1 MDVLIKALQLIVSLS
16 ILVMVH
22 EFGHFFFAR
31 LFKTRVEKFRL
42 FFDPW
47 FAIWKKKIGETE
59 YGIGWLPLGGYVK
72 ISGMIDESMDKE
84 QMKQPPQPHE
94 FRSKNPFQRLM
105 IMIGGVLFNI
115 ILAFIIYISV
125 LWVWGEQY
133 LPVKNM
139 PFGIVTNQAAHEIG
153 FRNGD
158 KLISVGGNEVENF
171 NRFVPEI
178 ILTQAPYVSVEREG
192 KIENVVIT
200 NDDLVLL
207 MRQKKADFFSPR
219 IPFEIG
225 DFPNDSPARDA
236 GFQKGDKLVAF
247 NGHPMIFH
255 DQYVDSLS
263 MYRSKTVA
271 ITVSRSGI
279 DTTLSVKLSEDGK
292 IGVLVGYPT
301 ELFTFETIRYNFI
314 QSVPAGISK
323 GVESIVDYVK
333 QIKLLLSPETKAY
346 EQLGGFI
353 RIGSI
358 FPDVWDWHAFWN
370 LTAFLSIILAIMNI
384 LPIPALDGG
393 HVVLLLYEIVTRRKP
408 SEKFLEYA
416 QITGMVILFAL
427 LIYANMNDVI
437 GLFK

>member
-1 MDVLIKALQLIVSLS
+1 MVVLIKALQLIVSLS

-22 EFGHFFFAR
+22 EFGHFLFAR

-84 QMKQPPQPHE
+84 QMKQPPQPYE
-94 FRSKNPFQRLM
+94 FRSKNAFQRLM

-139 PFGIVTNQAAHEIG
+139 PYGVVVNQSAQEIG

-158 KLISVGGNEVENF
+158 KLISVAGKEIDNF
-171 NRFVPEI
+171 SKFVPEI
-178 ILTQAPYVSVEREG
+178 LLTQAPYVSVERDG

-200 NDDLVLL
+200 NDDFVLL

-225 DFPNDSPARDA
+225 DFPKDSPARDA
-236 GFQKGDKLVAF
+236 GFQKGDRLVAF

-263 MYRSKTVA
+263 MYKNKVVE
-271 ITVSRSGI
+271 ITVNRGEI
-279 DTTLSVKLSEDGK
+279 DTTLSVQLSEEGK
-292 IGVLVGYPT
+292 MGVLVGYPT
-301 ELFTFETIRYNFI
+301 ELFALETTRYNFI
-314 QSVPAGISK
+314 QSIPAGISK
-323 GVESIVDYVK
+323 GVQSIVDYIK
-333 QIKLLLSPETKAY
+333 QIKLLLTPETKAY

-358 FPDVWDWHAFWN
+358 FPDVWDWHSFWN

-393 HVVLLLYEIVTRRKP
+393 HVVLLIYEIVTRRKP

-437 GLFK
+437 SLFK